1 MHILIDVALVL
12 IFGWSVYSYV
22 KNGLIKSLINA
33 GKFLISFILACV
45 LVKPIGNA
53 IASARNLSD
62 TASQIACKAITFV
75 GIFLI
80 SLILVS
86 ILGTLLQKV
95 AKLPVLHQ
103 VDKIAGLALGI
114 VVGFLKVFVLSSI
127 FKMIL
132 NFGIVKN
139 GAEIAANTVIFE
151 WLANTNIIT
160 NFVKMI
166 LDAVK

>member
-45 LVKPIGNA
+45 LVNPIGNA
-53 IASARNLSD
+53 IVAARNLED
-62 TASQIACKAITFV
+62 TGSQLACKAITFV
-75 GIFLI
+75 GVFLI
-80 SLILVS
+80 SLILIS
-86 ILGTLLQKV
+86 ILGVILQKV
-95 AKLPVLHQ
+95 TKLPVLHQ

-114 VVGFLKVFVLSSI
+114 VVGFLKVFAISSI

-139 GAEIAANTVIFE
+139 GAEIAAKTVIFE
-151 WLANTNIIT
+151 WLANTNIIK
-160 NFVKMI
+160 NFVDMI
-166 LDAVK
+166 LSTVK